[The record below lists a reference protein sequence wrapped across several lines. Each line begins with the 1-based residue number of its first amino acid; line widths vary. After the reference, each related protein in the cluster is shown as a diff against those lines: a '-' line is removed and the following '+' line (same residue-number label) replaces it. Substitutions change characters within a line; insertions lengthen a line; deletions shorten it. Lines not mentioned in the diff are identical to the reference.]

1 MGEGPVKDV
10 RAQFGKTAAA
20 YVSSPTH
27 AAGDDL
33 ERLIAVAAPQDGE
46 RALDL
51 GCGVGH
57 TLRRIAPL
65 VAFAVGAD
73 ATLEMMQAGRAGVV
87 TASNAAFAQSDAT
100 ALPFADAIFDL
111 ATCRLAAHHF
121 SDAPS
126 AFHEVARVLR
136 RGGRFVL
143 VDNYAPD
150 DPALDAFINEL
161 ETLRDAS
168 HARDHTLAGWRA
180 LLEDAG
186 LRGSGESSLFT
197 TKITTESW
205 LARSQTPP
213 DRAAEV
219 RRRLREASPAAV
231 TAFHITATTF
241 AVPKVVMLATVPR
254 ETGSRTARTSSMHGS
269 GKP

>member
-1 MGEGPVKDV
+1 MGEGPVNDV

-20 YVSSPTH
+20 YVSSATH
-27 AAGDDL
+27 AAGEDL
-33 ERLIAVAAPQDGE
+33 ERLVALAAPRASE

-73 ATLEMMQAGRAGVV
+73 ATLEMLVAGRAGVV
-87 TASNAAFAQSDAT
+87 TAPNAAFAQSDAS
-100 ALPFADAIFDL
+100 ALPFADASFDL
-111 ATCRLAAHHF
+111 VTCRLAAHHF
-121 SDAPS
+121 SDAAS
-126 AFHEVARVLR
+126 AFREVARVLR

-168 HARDHTLAGWRA
+168 HVRNHTIAGWRA

-186 LRGSGESSLFT
+186 LRAGSKSSLLA
-197 TKITTESW
+197 TKLTTENW
-205 LARSQTPP
+205 LERSQTPP
-213 DRAAEV
+213 DRAADV
-219 RRRLREASPAAV
+219 RRRLLAASSAARE
-231 TAFHITATTF
+231 TFQITETTF
-241 AVPKVVMLATVPR
+241 AVPKLVILAR
-254 ETGSRTARTSSMHGS
+254 RQR
-269 GKP
+269 

>member
-1 MGEGPVKDV
+1 MEGAVKDV

-20 YVSSPTH
+20 YVSSASH
-27 AAGDDL
+27 ASGQDL
-33 ERLIAVAAPQDGE
+33 ERLITVAAPRSGE
-46 RALDL
+46 RALDV

-57 TLRRIAPL
+57 TLRRVAPL

-73 ATLEMMQAGRAGVV
+73 ATLEMLQAGRASVV
-87 TASNAAFAQSDAT
+87 TAPNAALAQADAA
-100 ALPFADAIFDL
+100 ALPFADATFDL

-121 SDAPS
+121 SDAAS
-126 AFHEVARVLR
+126 AFREVARVLR
-136 RGGRFVL
+136 GSGRFVL

-168 HARDHTLAGWRA
+168 HVRNHTVHGWRA

-186 LRGSGESSLFT
+186 LRASVESELMM
-197 TKITTESW
+197 TKITTDAW
-205 LARSQTPP
+205 LERSQTPT

-219 RRRLREASPAAV
+219 RRRLRQASPAGVA
-231 TAFHITATTF
+231 AFEITETTF
-241 AVPKVVMLATVPR
+241 AVPKVVILAR
-254 ETGSRTARTSSMHGS
+254 RSA
-269 GKP
+269 

>member
-1 MGEGPVKDV
+1 MIASGRSDTKRQYGEAVKDV

-20 YVSSPTH
+20 YVSSATH
-27 AAGDDL
+27 ASGEDL
-33 ERLIAVAAPQDGE
+33 ERLLAVAAPASGE

-57 TLRRIAPL
+57 TLRRIAPM

-73 ATLEMMQAGRAGVV
+73 ATMEMMQAGRTSVV
-87 TASNAAFAQSDAT
+87 SASNAVFVQSDAT
-100 ALPFADAIFDL
+100 ALPFADATFDL
-111 ATCRLAAHHF
+111 AACRLAAHHF
-121 SDAPS
+121 SDPAS
-126 AFHEVARVLR
+126 AFREVARVLR
-136 RGGRFVL
+136 SGGRFVL

-168 HARDHTLAGWRA
+168 HVRNHTVAGWLG

-186 LRGSGESSLFT
+186 LRTSVESERMT
-197 TKITTESW
+197 TKLITEAW
-205 LARSQTPP
+205 LERSQTPA

-219 RRRLREASPAAV
+219 RRRLRDASSKERD
-231 TAFHITATTF
+231 AFHITDTTF
-241 AVPKVVMLATVPR
+241 AVPKIVVLAR
-254 ETGSRTARTSSMHGS
+254 RSA
-269 GKP
+269 

>member
-1 MGEGPVKDV
+1 MKDV

-20 YVSSPTH
+20 YVSSATH
-27 AAGDDL
+27 ASGEDL
-33 ERLIAVAAPQDGE
+33 ERLITVAAPRSDD

-87 TASNAAFAQSDAT
+87 SAPNAVFAQSDAT
-100 ALPFADAIFDL
+100 ALPFADATFDL
-111 ATCRLAAHHF
+111 VTCRLAAHHF
-121 SDAPS
+121 TDAAS
-126 AFHEVARVLR
+126 AFREVARVLR
-136 RGGRFVL
+136 PRGRFVL

-168 HARDHTLAGWRA
+168 HVRNHTVAGWLD
-180 LLEDAG
+180 LLDLAG
-186 LRGSGESSLFT
+186 LRASVESQLMT
-197 TKITTESW
+197 TKITTEAW
-205 LARSQTPP
+205 LERSQTPV

-219 RRRLREASPAAV
+219 RRRLREASSQ
-231 TAFHITATTF
+231 TRDAFHVTETTF
-241 AVPKVVMLATVPR
+241 SVPKVVILAR
-254 ETGSRTARTSSMHGS
+254 R
-269 GKP
+269 